1 MACFQK
7 IKVGTLFTFLEL
19 GVYSPLIFSNNLF
32 SLENGHLNY
41 VVAHKEQEDELF
53 FEEEEEEEVKE

>member
-1 MACFQK
+1 MACFLK

-32 SLENGHLNY
+32 SLENGHLHY
-41 VVAHKEQEDELF
+41 FAQKEKEDEPF
-53 FEEEEEEEVKE
+53 FEEAEEEVVKE